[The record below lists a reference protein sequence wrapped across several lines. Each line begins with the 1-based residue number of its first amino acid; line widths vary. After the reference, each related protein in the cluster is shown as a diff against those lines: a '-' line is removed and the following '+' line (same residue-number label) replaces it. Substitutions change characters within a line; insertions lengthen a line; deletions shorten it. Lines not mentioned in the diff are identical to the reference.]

1 MSRSAAKVRDLTLMA
16 MFCAMLAV
24 SGTFAIHVGPAPITL
39 QTLVVM
45 LAGSVL
51 GARRGMIC
59 MLAFIALAI
68 AGAPVLSGGKSGVA
82 ALIGP
87 TGGYIVS
94 WVFAAGVIGWMVE
107 RWIKNGSLKAWK
119 LGLAHIAGGVIL
131 IHLIGFP
138 WLITVL
144 DLPFNQT
151 TLISSLVIFLPGD
164 LMKAMVAVPVV
175 LAVKKALP
183 QLSGVQQ
190 KRA

>member
-1 MSRSAAKVRDLTLMA
+1 MA
-16 MFCAMLAV
+16 MFVAMLAV
-24 SGTFAIHVGPAPITL
+24 SGTFAIHIGPAPVTL

-59 MLAFIALAI
+59 MIAFIALAI
-68 AGAPVLSGGKSGVA
+68 AGAPVLSGGKGGVA

-94 WVFAAGVIGWMVE
+94 WVFAAWLIGWMVE
-107 RWIKNGSLKAWK
+107 RWTKNGSLKAWK
-119 LGLAHIAGGVIL
+119 LGLAHITGGVIL

-138 WLITVL
+138 WLIMVL
-144 DLPFNQT
+144 NLPLNQT
-151 TLISSLVIFLPGD
+151 TLISSLAVFLPGD
-164 LMKAMVAVPVV
+164 FMKAIVAVPVV
-175 LAVKKALP
+175 MAVKKALP
-183 QLSGVQQ
+183 QLSVQQ